1 MHHLTPVTLANKSI
15 VLTGVLT
22 SPFQDNSEEGF
33 GVFPALLVRSLHSV
47 LYFLALRS
55 AQHRGIVHIEGP
67 KFVLWALQNVDK
79 LAARVGGKQL
89 VGDVYTT
96 EFHAVLNADLSHLG
110 SNTNKEI
117 TDGNKTLQKRIFSAS
132 QKYLKQY
139 GAYYT
144 LPNSVFIWSLQI
156 CYFPTNAVCKCLKC
170 DLPSVKTKL
179 KALTAVFRLAVKMQK
194 ALTQTQ

>member
-1 MHHLTPVTLANKSI
+1 MVNAIILQITLLMHHLTPVTLANKSI

-33 GVFPALLVRSLHSV
+33 GVFPALLVSSLHSV

-67 KFVLWALQNVDK
+67 KFVLLALQNVDRI
-79 LAARVGGKQL
+79 AARVGGQQL

-117 TDGNKTLQKRIFSAS
+117 TDRNKTLQKRIFSAS
-132 QKYLKQY
+132 QKYLK
-139 GAYYT
+139 
-144 LPNSVFIWSLQI
+144 
-156 CYFPTNAVCKCLKC
+156 
-170 DLPSVKTKL
+170 
-179 KALTAVFRLAVKMQK
+179 
-194 ALTQTQ
+194 